1 MKLLKKLIKTLVISI
16 ALIGILISIF
26 FGHNAIPLDKLKAK
40 YAPSPSAFITIEDM
54 NVHYRDEGNKTD
66 TIPIVLIHGTS
77 SSLHTFEGWA
87 SKLKNNH
94 RVLRMDLPGFGLT
107 GAFPNRDYSIAHY
120 VKFIN
125 HFLEAKGVKQC
136 VLAGNSLGGNI
147 AWQYA
152 VKYPEKVNKLVLM
165 DASGYPLHSQ
175 KIPIAFR
182 LAKTPILN
190 KLLTFITPRF
200 MAKASVENVYANK
213 SKVTSKLVDRYY
225 ELTLRKG
232 NRQALIDRMRSLE
245 VSDTL
250 QIKNITKPTLVL
262 WGAKDL
268 LIPINNAYKFH
279 RDLPND
285 TLVVIKNVGHV
296 PMEEKPEESL
306 AALNSFLSKK

>member
-1 MKLLKKLIKTLVISI
+1 
-16 ALIGILISIF
+16 
-26 FGHNAIPLDKLKAK
+26 
-40 YAPSPSAFITIEDM
+40 M
-54 NVHYRDEGNKTD
+54 NVHYRDEGSKTD

-87 SKLKNNH
+87 AKLKENH

-107 GAFPNRDYSIAHY
+107 GPFPNRDYSIAHY
-120 VKFIN
+120 VNFIN
-125 HFLEAKGVKQC
+125 HFLIAIGVKQC

-147 AWQYA
+147 AWRYA
-152 VKYPEKVNKLVLM
+152 VKYPEKVNKLVLI

-182 LAKTPILN
+182 LAKTPVLN

-213 SKVTSKLVDRYY
+213 SKITPKLVDRYF

-232 NRQALIDRMRSLE
+232 NRQALIDRMRHLE

-250 QIKNITKPTLVL
+250 QIKNITKPTLLL
-262 WGAKDL
+262 WGAKDF
-268 LIPINNAYKFH
+268 LIPINNAFKFH
-279 RDLPND
+279 
-285 TLVVIKNVGHV
+285 
-296 PMEEKPEESL
+296 
-306 AALNSFLSKK
+306 